1 MVRMVIAEPDELL
14 LLRMSGQFSRAE
26 GLEVVGTARD
36 CSSALDLVRSTRP
49 DVVLVDL
56 FLPPLGG
63 VALIAA
69 IKHAV
74 PDTRVVALVAD
85 VRESTPAGRLRSGC
99 GGFRLEGWF
108 RSTRL
113 ARDRLERPG
122 QGRRLPTAA
131 TCRWRPARAA
141 SGRRFTTAGV

>member
-14 LLRMSGQFSRAE
+14 LLRMSGQFSRTE

-69 IKHAV
+69 VKHAV
-74 PDTRVVALVAD
+74 PDTRVVALVSD
-85 VRESTPAGRLRSGC
+85 VREATLQAAYSAGAVGYVSKDGSAQRASPGTGWSDPGMDNASRPPDLQVASGP
-99 GGFRLEGWF
+99 G
-108 RSTRL
+108 
-113 ARDRLERPG
+113 RP
-122 QGRRLPTAA
+122 
-131 TCRWRPARAA
+131 
-141 SGRRFTTAGV
+141 GRRFTTAGV

>member
-14 LLRMSGQFSRAE
+14 LLRMSGQFSQAD

-85 VRESTPAGRLRSGC
+85 VRESTLQAAYAAGAVGFVSKDGSAQHASPGIGWGEPGKDDASQSPGLQVAPGP
-99 GGFRLEGWF
+99 GGL
-108 RSTRL
+108 
-113 ARDRLERPG
+113 D
-122 QGRRLPTAA
+122 
-131 TCRWRPARAA
+131 
-141 SGRRFTTAGV
+141 RRFTAAGV

>member
-14 LLRMSGQFSRAE
+14 LLRMSGQFSRTE

-49 DVVLVDL
+49 HVVLVDL

-69 IKHAV
+69 IKHVV

-85 VRESTPAGRLRSGC
+85 VREATLQAAYAAGAVGFVSKDGSAQRASPGTGWSDPGRGDTSRPPDLQVASGP
-99 GGFRLEGWF
+99 G
-108 RSTRL
+108 
-113 ARDRLERPG
+113 RP
-122 QGRRLPTAA
+122 
-131 TCRWRPARAA
+131 
-141 SGRRFTTAGV
+141 GRRFTTAGV

>member
-14 LLRMSGQFSRAE
+14 LLRMSGQFSRTE

-69 IKHAV
+69 VKHAV
-74 PDTRVVALVAD
+74 PDTRVVALVSD
-85 VRESTPAGRLRSGC
+85 VREATLQAAYSAGAVGYVSKDGSAQRASPRTGWSDPGRDDASRPPDLQVASGP
-99 GGFRLEGWF
+99 G
-108 RSTRL
+108 
-113 ARDRLERPG
+113 RP
-122 QGRRLPTAA
+122 
-131 TCRWRPARAA
+131 
-141 SGRRFTTAGV
+141 GRRFTTAGV

>member
-14 LLRMSGQFSRAE
+14 LLRMSGQFSRTE

-69 IKHAV
+69 VKHAV

-85 VRESTPAGRLRSGC
+85 VREATLQAAYSAGAVGYVSKDGSAQRASPGT
-99 GGFRLEGWF
+99 GW
-108 RSTRL
+108 SDPGKDD
-113 ARDRLERPG
+113 ASRPPDL
-122 QGRRLPTAA
+122 QVASCPGRPR
-131 TCRWRPARAA
+131 
-141 SGRRFTTAGV
+141 RRFTTAGV

>member
-1 MVRMVIAEPDELL
+1 MVRIVIAEPDELL
-14 LLRMSGQFSRAE
+14 LLRMSGQFSRTE

-36 CSSALDLVRSTRP
+36 CSTTLDLVRDTRP

-63 VALIAA
+63 IALIAA

-85 VRESTPAGRLRSGC
+85 VRETTLQAAYAAGAVGYVAKDGSAQRASPDSGWTDP
-99 GGFRLEGWF
+99 GKDAT
-108 RSTRL
+108 S
-113 ARDRLERPG
+113 RPPDV
-122 QGRRLPTAA
+122 QV
-131 TCRWRPARAA
+131 A
-141 SGRRFTTAGV
+141 SGPDRPRRRFTTAGV

>member
-1 MVRMVIAEPDELL
+1 MVRIVIAEPDELL
-14 LLRMSGQFSRAE
+14 LLRMSGQFSQTD

-36 CSSALDLVRSTRP
+36 CPSTLDLVRGTRP

-63 VALIAA
+63 IALIAA

-85 VRESTPAGRLRSGC
+85 VRETTLQAAYAAGAVGYVAKDGSAQRASPDTGWSDKGTDATTRPPDVEVASGP
-99 GGFRLEGWF
+99 G
-108 RSTRL
+108 
-113 ARDRLERPG
+113 RPG
-122 QGRRLPTAA
+122 
-131 TCRWRPARAA
+131 W
-141 SGRRFTTAGV
+141 RFTTAWV

>member
-14 LLRMSGQFSRAE
+14 LLRMSGQFSRTE

-69 IKHAV
+69 VKHAV
-74 PDTRVVALVAD
+74 PDTRVVALIAD
-85 VRESTPAGRLRSGC
+85 VREATLQAAYSAGAVGYVSKDGSSQRASPGA
-99 GGFRLEGWF
+99 GW
-108 RSTRL
+108 SDPG
-113 ARDRLERPG
+113 RDDASRPPDL
-122 QGRRLPTAA
+122 QV
-131 TCRWRPARAA
+131 A
-141 SGRRFTTAGV
+141 SGPGRPVRRFTTAGV

>member
-14 LLRMSGQFSRAE
+14 LLRMSGQFSRTE

-69 IKHAV
+69 VKHAA
-74 PDTRVVALVAD
+74 PDTRVVALAAD
-85 VRESTPAGRLRSGC
+85 VREATLQAAYAAGAVGYVSKDGSVQRASPGTGWSDPGRDDASRPPDLQVASGP
-99 GGFRLEGWF
+99 G
-108 RSTRL
+108 
-113 ARDRLERPG
+113 RP
-122 QGRRLPTAA
+122 
-131 TCRWRPARAA
+131 
-141 SGRRFTTAGV
+141 GRRFTTAGV

>member
-1 MVRMVIAEPDELL
+1 MVRMVIAEPDESL

-36 CSSALDLVRSTRP
+36 CPTALDLVRSTRP

-85 VRESTPAGRLRSGC
+85 VRETTLQAAYAAGAV
-99 GGFRLEGWF
+99 GFVSKDGSAQHASPGTGW
-108 RSTRL
+108 
-113 ARDRLERPG
+113 RDPGKDEASRPPDLQAAPG
-122 QGRRLPTAA
+122 LGRP
-131 TCRWRPARAA
+131 
-141 SGRRFTTAGV
+141 GRRFTTAGV

>member
-1 MVRMVIAEPDELL
+1 MVRIVIAEPDELL
-14 LLRMSGQFSRAE
+14 LLRMSGQFSRTE

-36 CSSALDLVRSTRP
+36 CSSALDLVRSTLP

-74 PDTRVVALVAD
+74 PEVRVVALVGD
-85 VRESTPAGRLRSGC
+85 VREATLQAAYAAGAVGYVSKDGSAQRASPGTGWSDPGKDDASRASGLRV
-99 GGFRLEGWF
+99 
-108 RSTRL
+108 
-113 ARDRLERPG
+113 
-122 QGRRLPTAA
+122 A
-131 TCRWRPARAA
+131 TGPAR
-141 SGRRFTTAGV
+141 SGRRFTPAGV

>member
-1 MVRMVIAEPDELL
+1 MVRMVIAEPDESL
-14 LLRMSGQFSRAE
+14 LLRMSGRFSRAE
-26 GLEVVGTARD
+26 DLEVVGTARD

-85 VRESTPAGRLRSGC
+85 VRETTLQAAYTAGAVGFVSKDGSAQHTSPGTGWTDPGKDHESGPPDLRVAPGPGRL
-99 GGFRLEGWF
+99 
-108 RSTRL
+108 
-113 ARDRLERPG
+113 D
-122 QGRRLPTAA
+122 
-131 TCRWRPARAA
+131 
-141 SGRRFTTAGV
+141 RRFTTAGV

>member
-85 VRESTPAGRLRSGC
+85 VREATLQAAYAAGAV
-99 GGFRLEGWF
+99 GFVSKDGSAQRASPGIGW
-108 RSTRL
+108 
-113 ARDRLERPG
+113 RDPG
-122 QGRRLPTAA
+122 KERRLPTP
-131 TCRWRPARAA
+131 RPAGGAGPGRL
-141 SGRRFTTAGV
+141 GRRFTTAGV

>member
-14 LLRMSGQFSRAE
+14 LLRMSGQFSRTE

-69 IKHAV
+69 VKHAV
-74 PDTRVVALVAD
+74 PDTRVVALVSD
-85 VRESTPAGRLRSGC
+85 VREATLQAAYSAGAVGYVSKDGSAQRASPGTRWSDPGMDDASRPPDLQVASG
-99 GGFRLEGWF
+99 
-108 RSTRL
+108 
-113 ARDRLERPG
+113 PG
-122 QGRRLPTAA
+122 
-131 TCRWRPARAA
+131 RPA
-141 SGRRFTTAGV
+141 RRFTTAGV